1 MLENAVAGELASH
14 EKLDQFVECVQH
26 SILVVDAHVLSAGY
40 PIVHP
45 ELSRTCSGPG

>member
-1 MLENAVAGELASH
+1 MLGHAVAVELALH

-26 SILVVDAHVLSAGY
+26 SILVVDAHVLSARY
-40 PIVHP
+40 PIVRP

>member
-1 MLENAVAGELASH
+1 MLENAVAVELALH